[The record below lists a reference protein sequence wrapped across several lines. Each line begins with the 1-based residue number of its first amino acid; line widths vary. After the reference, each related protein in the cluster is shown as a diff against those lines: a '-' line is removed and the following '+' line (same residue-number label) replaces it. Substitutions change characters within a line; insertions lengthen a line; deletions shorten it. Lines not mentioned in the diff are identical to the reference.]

1 MIVMG
6 TPPQWSA
13 EVVAMEDETMWSSLF
28 DDLKKRSELFYDTL
42 GTYVPIGMGIC
53 SDQWGR
59 WQAGMG
65 FDSKV
70 PVANH

>member
-42 GTYVPIGMGIC
+42 GTYL
-53 SDQWGR
+53 
-59 WQAGMG
+59 
-65 FDSKV
+65 
-70 PVANH
+70 